1 MAINEQGKGAPSL
14 VCQTLPIFVA
24 REAMD
29 SDDSDC
35 DVTELELEL
44 ELELEQDSDEDERD
58 LVLGLVLRL
67 NVFVEYLAEEVSFFF
82 ERLNFSGLHFIFSNL

>member
-1 MAINEQGKGAPSL
+1 L
-14 VCQTLPIFVA
+14 VCQTWPIFVA

-35 DVTELELEL
+35 DVTELEL

-67 NVFVEYLAEEVSFFF
+67 NVFVEYLAEEVFFGPLDF
-82 ERLNFSGLHFIFSNL
+82 FVGTIFSNL